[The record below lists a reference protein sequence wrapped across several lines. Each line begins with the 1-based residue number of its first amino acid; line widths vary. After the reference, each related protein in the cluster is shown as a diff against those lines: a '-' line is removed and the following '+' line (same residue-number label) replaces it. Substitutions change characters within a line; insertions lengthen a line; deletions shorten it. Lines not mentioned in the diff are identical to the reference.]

1 MYISDQSP
9 FHFVD
14 QNTLLEL
21 LPIAAYGVTAPDGVI
36 VWFNKRAAELWG
48 REPKLGDS
56 DERFCGAY
64 RLFYPDGSYMAHVN
78 TPVAFALNTGKS
90 VHDAEVVIER
100 PDSSRVTVSVHIDT
114 IRDKQGKIVGAVNFF
129 HDITERKKKEVAL
142 RHLYEEVN
150 EHSENLHS
158 ENNQLTQENEERK
171 QIQERLQKSESQ
183 FRELAESLEQKVTER
198 TLELEKRNAE
208 VVMQAEQL
216 RALSTSLLEAQDQER
231 RHIARELH
239 DSAGQILAA
248 LTISLDQI
256 GDDARQTAPHL
267 VSRLDEIQRLVH
279 QLLREIR
286 TASYLLH
293 PPLLDE
299 AGLASALSWY
309 VQGVIERSGIQ
320 VQLDI
325 DRTPERLPSGIELA
339 IFRLVQ
345 ECLTNVH
352 RHSSSKTAS
361 VRVNREGAS
370 VRVEVRDEGRG
381 MPPDRLSEIQSK
393 RSGVGIMGIRER
405 LRELN
410 GEMSIDS
417 SEGGT
422 TVTATIPIP
431 REARLAEREPYQTA
445 V

>member
-1 MYISDQSP
+1 MYKSDQSP

-14 QNTLLEL
+14 QNTFLDL
-21 LPIAAYGVTAPDGVI
+21 LPIAVYGVTAPDGAI
-36 VWFNKRAAELWG
+36 VWFNKRATELWG
-48 REPKLGDS
+48 REPNLGES
-56 DERFCGAY
+56 KERFCGAH
-64 RLFYPDGSYMAHVN
+64 RLFYPDGSYMAHSD

-90 VHDAEVVIER
+90 VHDAEVIIER
-100 PDSSRVTVSVHIDT
+100 PDLSRVTVAVHIDP
-114 IRDKQGKIVGAVNFF
+114 IRDKEGKIVGAVSFF
-129 HDITERKKKEVAL
+129 HDITERNKREVEL
-142 RHLYEEVN
+142 KNLYEEVN
-150 EHSENLHS
+150 AHSENLHS
-158 ENNQLTQENEERK
+158 ENTQLTQENEERK
-171 QIQERLQKSESQ
+171 HMQEKLQKSEGR

-216 RALSTSLLEAQDQER
+216 RGLSTSLLEAQDQER

-248 LTISLDQI
+248 LTISLDQSI
-256 GDDARQTAPHL
+256 DDARQTAPHL
-267 VSRLDEIQRLVH
+267 VSRLDEIQRLAH

-299 AGLASALSWY
+299 AGLPSALSWY
-309 VQGVIERSGIQ
+309 VQGVIERSSIQ

-325 DRTPERLPSGIELA
+325 DRSLERLPSGIELA

-352 RHSSSKTAS
+352 RHSTSKTAS
-361 VRVNREGAS
+361 IRVAREGAV
-370 VRVEVRDEGRG
+370 VRVEVHDEGKG
-381 MPPDRLSEIQSK
+381 MSPDRLSEIQSK

-410 GEMSIDS
+410 GQMSIES
-417 SEGGT
+417 SDTGT
-422 TVTATIPIP
+422 SVKATIPISQ
-431 REARLAEREPYQTA
+431 EARSTEIEPFQTA